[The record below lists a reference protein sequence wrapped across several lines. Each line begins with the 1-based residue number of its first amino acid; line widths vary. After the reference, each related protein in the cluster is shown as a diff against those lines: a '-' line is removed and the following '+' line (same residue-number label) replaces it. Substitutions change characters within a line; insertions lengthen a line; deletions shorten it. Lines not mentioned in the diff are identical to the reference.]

1 MKQMSK
7 FCEQFGLTP
16 ASRSRS
22 VTDKGN
28 DSSDDAMEQLLS
40 LGGEKK

>member
-16 ASRSRS
+16 ASRSRIIADTAS
-22 VTDKGN
+22 VVTD
-28 DSSDDAMEQLLS
+28 DEMERL
-40 LGGEKK
+40 LGGGS